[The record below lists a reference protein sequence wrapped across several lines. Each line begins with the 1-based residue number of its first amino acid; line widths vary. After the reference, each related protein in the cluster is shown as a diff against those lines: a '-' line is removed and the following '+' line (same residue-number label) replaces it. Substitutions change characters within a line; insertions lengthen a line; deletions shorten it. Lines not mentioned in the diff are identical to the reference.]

1 MGEDSYQE
9 VMTALTQIR
18 QDEEKKGKFVA
29 VEGDID
35 RRGAEKKNIKLHNG
49 YTIQCGIK
57 GSKLSGGQKQRI
69 AIARAIIR
77 QPQLLILD
85 EATSALDEASQR
97 KVQVALENIMK
108 DRTSIVIAHRLTT
121 IEKCDRIIVLE
132 SGRVVEDGAFK
143 ELKQK
148 EGGFF
153 AQLAS
158 GMQNNNKEQQ

>member
-1 MGEDSYQE
+1 MCEENYLETMRVLGE
-9 VMTALTQIR
+9 IR
-18 QDEEKKGKFVA
+18 KDEEKKGKFVA

-49 YTIQCGIK
+49 YSIQCGIK

-97 KVQVALENIMK
+97 KVQVALENIMQ

-153 AQLAS
+153 AQLAT
-158 GMQNNNKEQQ
+158 GMQNTKEQ